1 LPSYEL
7 LGFPLVCPLQLEAIG
22 FNRDLD
28 LLIGLISPPKSAP
41 KELNMLAYRLVII
54 RLIHVVFRPKT
65 QALCQLFLGSGKFT
79 VVHESNDLNPK
90 LVNVG
95 VRPTTGFGFRSSPRL
110 S

>member
-1 LPSYEL
+1 LRGYEL

-41 KELNMLAYRLVII
+41 KELNKLAYRLVII

-65 QALCQLFLGSGKFT
+65 QVLCQLFLGSKLT
-79 VVHESNDLNPK
+79 VVHQSNDLNPK

-95 VRPTTGFGFRSSPRL
+95 VRSTTGFGFRSSPRL